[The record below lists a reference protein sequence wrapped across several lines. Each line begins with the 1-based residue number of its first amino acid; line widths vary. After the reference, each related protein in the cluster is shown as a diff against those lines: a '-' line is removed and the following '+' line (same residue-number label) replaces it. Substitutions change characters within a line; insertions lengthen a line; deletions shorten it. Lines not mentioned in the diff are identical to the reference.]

1 MARRRLRHKLMLG
14 MALVAGSVGL
24 LAVGAAVG
32 FYAYYNSTKSTKK
45 KLEELNQA
53 NQMIE
58 TLNSL
63 ELGDPKDLND
73 PRNDRRFYLQR
84 IAECSAQLTVF
95 RDGHEK
101 IVADGYDPDDGE
113 QEAGLMAQLAAQ
125 LDTLDRVVNA
135 ASATRTDLIASK
147 PLRQDDKVREAHANA
162 RRTAEHLRHALID
175 DIQAT
180 GRSSAAAIRQSIWWV
195 GLFFG
200 WALALVL
207 TMLYYFRTWMF
218 APIRELQAGVQRV
231 HGGNF
236 AEPIVLNSGD
246 ELQEL
251 ADEFNAMVARLHA
264 VYADLARQ
272 VNERSR
278 QLVRSERMVSVGFLA
293 AGVAHEINNPLASI
307 LFCSEALERR
317 LQEVLS
323 ALAASSSAGAAGRAG
338 GTTGA
343 ASAPNGNPAEGEV
356 LARYLKMIQ
365 QEALRCKDITQ
376 KLLDFSRTGVR
387 RKEPADL
394 TGLVRGVLEVARHL
408 PSSRGKSVSF
418 EPSGYIVA
426 PVNAQDLKSVILN
439 LVVNALDSMDDGG
452 KLSIGLTTAGGY
464 AEMVFAD
471 TGCGMAPDVLQNIF
485 EPFYT
490 KSRTGKGTGLGL
502 FISHQI
508 VDQHGGTIT
517 ATSSGPGTGSA
528 FTVRIPLQLA
538 EGEADAQ
545 AETDEPP
552 NVIAFPGGTREA
564 A

>member
-14 MALVAGSVGL
+14 LALVAGSVGA
-24 LAVGAAVG
+24 LAVGT
-32 FYAYYNSTKSTKK
+32 AYGIYGYYTSTKTTER
-45 KLEELNQA
+45 KLEELHVVTLMLKALAAFEQTGSGTNEREHCLVQ
-53 NQMIE
+53 IE
-58 TLNSL
+58 VTKGN
-63 ELGDPKDLND
+63 LGAFCE
-73 PRNDRRFYLQR
+73 RNARNVNAGL
-84 IAECSAQLTVF
+84 
-95 RDGHEK
+95 
-101 IVADGYDPDDGE
+101 DPDGGE
-113 QEAGLMAQLAAQ
+113 MEAGLVLRLRDQLEQLKDAVNKSPTTKVYADRTPEPLHDQPAVRAAH
-125 LDTLDRVVNA
+125 
-135 ASATRTDLIASK
+135 
-147 PLRQDDKVREAHANA
+147 DDA
-162 RRTAEHLRHALID
+162 RRTTENLHQAIID
-175 DIQAT
+175 DIQLS
-180 GRSSAAAIRQSIWWV
+180 GRESKAAISRTIWAV
-195 GLFFG
+195 GFAMC
-200 WALALVL
+200 WALALVA
-207 TMLYYFRTWMF
+207 TMLYYFRVWMF

-231 HGGNF
+231 HGGTF
-236 AEPIVLNSGD
+236 DQPIALDSGD

-264 VYADLARQ
+264 MYADLARQ

-317 LQEVLS
+317 LQDVLN
-323 ALAASSSAGAAGRAG
+323 ALGGSGSS
-338 GTTGA
+338 T
-343 ASAPNGNPAEGEV
+343 PPAEGEV

-376 KLLDFSRTGVR
+376 KLLDFSRTGDR
-387 RKEPADL
+387 RKDPADL

-408 PSSRGKSVSF
+408 PSSRGKMVVF
-418 EPSGYIVA
+418 EPAGYIVA

-439 LVVNALDSMDDGG
+439 LVVNAIDSLDDGG
-452 KLSIGLTTAGGY
+452 QLSITLGTAGGY
-464 AEMVFAD
+464 AELVFTD
-471 TGCGMAPDVLQNIF
+471 TGCGMTPDVLQNIF

-517 ATSSGPGTGSA
+517 AQSAGPGTGST

-538 EGEADAQ
+538 PGVPAAPPADGDADH
-545 AETDEPP
+545 APALLT
-552 NVIAFPGGTREA
+552 FPGSRA